1 MAIAVSYQRAISTRN
16 RHPNPGASPC
26 NPWSFPQTKTREK
39 KTLNPSQ
46 TERQRDR
53 ETERQREIKAQPI
66 TKDKSHLRLH
76 NGRFNPDSIP
86 IQFES
91 HWNETQNQQRWTEEN
106 CELPGRRFASG
117 SHPVS
122 RRSPYQ
128 SHAIRQGLDWL
139 KHFSCYRTIAIDKNY
154 QMPTVDVIER

>member
-86 IQFES
+86 IQSRFNS
-91 HWNETQNQQRWTEEN
+91 NRIETRRKTSRD
-106 CELPGRRFASG
+106 GRRRIVNYLVEDLPPALIQFLDALHISRMRSG
-117 SHPVS
+117 RDWIDWSIS
-122 RRSPYQ
+122 R
-128 SHAIRQGLDWL
+128 A
-139 KHFSCYRTIAIDKNY
+139 
-154 QMPTVDVIER
+154 TVP